1 MPSLLNYDPLATMPA
16 TKTDV
21 EIARELAE
29 DIITV
34 NGKTIQF
41 GDQSRRR
48 MKDVMAMESES
59 DVTWFDQDNVGFTVT
74 KSEFRDLVT
83 SAEMMMG
90 QRTLD
95 VFAISRA
102 FKDRIDSGEQV
113 MKSELR
119 QNMWVL
125 A

>member
-1 MPSLLNYDPLATMPA
+1 MPSLGSYDPLASIQA
-16 TKTDV
+16 TKIDV
-21 EIARELAE
+21 ESARQIAE
-29 DIITV
+29 DIVTV
-34 NGKTIQF
+34 GGKTIQF

-48 MKDVMAMESES
+48 MKDVMAMESEA
-59 DVTWFDQDNVGFTVT
+59 DVTWFDASNASFTLT

-102 FKDRIDSGEQV
+102 FKDRIDSGDKV
-113 MKSELR
+113 MMSELR